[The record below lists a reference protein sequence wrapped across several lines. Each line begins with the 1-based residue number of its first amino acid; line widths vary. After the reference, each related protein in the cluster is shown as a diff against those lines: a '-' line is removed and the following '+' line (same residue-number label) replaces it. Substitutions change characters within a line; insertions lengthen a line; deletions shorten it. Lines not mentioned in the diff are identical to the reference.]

1 MKKINTYN
9 LDWEMIAKG
18 FGLPIDKTIEMFNDG
33 RMLGRICEFLHQNS
47 NNGVREKENSSFDI
61 KEIDNIKSEIRTI
74 TDIVSFASSK
84 EVGFG
89 RKVTEEGFKEKLNSV
104 DRFILIDKRLLEDG
118 VIDTIEL
125 IKEDVENLPLRKN
138 KSISAKKFFE
148 KYDRNK

>member
-33 RMLGRICEFLHQNS
+33 RMLGRIGEFLHQNS
-47 NNGVREKENSSFDI
+47 NNGVREKENSPFDI
-61 KEIDNIKSEIRTI
+61 EEKDNIKSEIRTI